1 MNYKK
6 RTLLLSSC
14 LTISLLGH
22 TFLLSSVGL
31 FGNLDFARPVNKL
44 PIVEVDLKDRDM
56 QNRQRSDTR
65 IASELPRVDKVL
77 QEKPHGDLPITA
89 PVVAA
94 KIETEEDS
102 SKSAPIPETAVVP
115 KVQNQTVNPEPHGV
129 TNSAAEHI
137 QQPFVPYPP
146 LRTTSEFMGTTHE
159 KLVYRIS
166 LLGLPVGSA
175 ELEASSENEGIRIT
189 LRVKSDAVL
198 SSIYPVDDLIETR
211 HINGN
216 FILTSIRQHEGTFRG
231 HRGFTIFL
239 RDKSVFWIDRLTNR
253 SLKES
258 LPNSDVVDIL
268 SGLYFL
274 RNRPLTVGV
283 PETLHIY
290 DSDTYSAVP
299 VNIVRNE
306 TVMLP
311 AFREVKALL
320 LQPKLKTEGIFKRT
334 GDVQIWLSDD
344 QYKVPVKFV
353 TSIALGQVTA
363 ELMSAESKIFG
374 RPETQKQFPQTPY
387 SVTNKPL

>member
-1 MNYKK
+1 MNSKK

-14 LTISLLGH
+14 LAVSLLGH
-22 TFLLSSVGL
+22 TFLLSSIGL
-31 FGNLDFARPVNKL
+31 FGNLDFAKPVSKL
-44 PIVEVDLKDRDM
+44 PIVEVDLKDHDM
-56 QNRQRSDTR
+56 QDHQRSDAR
-65 IASELPRVDKVL
+65 IASGLPRVGTVL
-77 QEKPHGDLPITA
+77 QEQPHAPPITT
-89 PVVAA
+89 PVDAT
-94 KIETEEDS
+94 KIEPKDDS
-102 SKSAPIPETAVVP
+102 SKSAPIPETAVVS

-129 TNSAAEHI
+129 TKSAAEHI

-146 LRTTSEFMGTTHE
+146 LRATGEFMGTARE

-166 LLGLPVGSA
+166 LLRLPVGSA
-175 ELEASSENEGIRIT
+175 ELEANNEKEGVRVT
-189 LRVKSDAVL
+189 LRVKSDALL

-216 FILTSIRQHEGTFRG
+216 FILTSIRQQEGTFRG
-231 HRGFTIFL
+231 DRGFTIFL

-299 VNIVRNE
+299 VDIVRRE
-306 TVMLP
+306 TVILP

-363 ELMSAESKIFG
+363 ELMSAESKSFG

-387 SVTNKPL
+387 SVTNRPL